1 MSETHAVSSGFSRIA
16 HHPAYM
22 PHPDPA
28 ATDPIRVYV
37 GAVHT
42 HRLMFEVLRWSI
54 RRHTRRTVDVFNIGE
69 LLGPTPPLP
78 SKPENR
84 PVTPF
89 SFHRFAVPMLA
100 GWQGRAIY
108 LDSDQLVL
116 RDIAELH
123 DLPMRFGVRLLRR
136 AEHGRDGRTSIHAS
150 SVMLLRCDRLRAWSP
165 QRIAD
170 DLDSGRYSYP
180 ALMKL
185 KPVWLKGSF
194 SAQWNA
200 LDHFEPQRTGLLHY
214 TRRSA
219 QPWLARNHPFET
231 PWFEALYSGL
241 DAGEVSAEAVEFAV
255 ANQYVR
261 PSFAW
266 QVERRLTTSDSVP
279 EDLRAADAAFLA
291 HCSQRQFNNLD
302 GNYRPPT

>member
-1 MSETHAVSSGFSRIA
+1 
-16 HHPAYM
+16 M

-194 SAQWNA
+194 WRSGTHSIISNRSARACCTTPAAPHSLGWPA
-200 LDHFEPQRTGLLHY
+200 TIHSRHRGS
-214 TRRSA
+214 RRSTA
-219 QPWLARNHPFET
+219 AWMQAKSLPKRSNSQWRTSTFDRRSLGR
-231 PWFEALYSGL
+231 WSG
-241 DAGEVSAEAVEFAV
+241 A
-255 ANQYVR
+255 
-261 PSFAW
+261 
-266 QVERRLTTSDSVP
+266 
-279 EDLRAADAAFLA
+279 
-291 HCSQRQFNNLD
+291 
-302 GNYRPPT
+302 